1 MNTILGFKN
10 LEEEDLED
18 NPCPENLREKMVEFH
33 DSLMQVMS
41 ISSLEEEDVE
51 IEPKSDE
58 KPSILS
64 VIFKVINGAL
74 PSVNLKRFNR
84 LACFL
89 NKKK

>member
-64 VIFKVINGAL
+64 VIFKVINQL
-74 PSVNLKRFNR
+74 IYRQSPIFSSITKTSF
-84 LACFL
+84 
-89 NKKK
+89 